1 MEDKKIVLSL
11 TEEQCEL
18 IIKAIEAYNFATVDV
33 MGYDEIEDRRYKIIM
48 PIYDQMPDGMF

>member
-1 MEDKKIVLSL
+1 MEDKIALSL
-11 TEEQCEL
+11 TEEQCDL

-33 MGYDEIEDRRYKIIM
+33 MGYDEIEYRRNKIIM